1 MDRSTVAAD
10 FRSEPSDSPEGKG
23 IARRAWDSYE
33 SKMRPVTDPVFLPLG
48 EAVARK
54 WIVEMLGFYVAWH
67 LYGGFEGLRETLG
80 MHPSTIWRKVA
91 KFRKMFGV
99 HPDEATFAGVTIDP
113 KLFWN
118 SAETVANPA
127 ADPKS

>member
-1 MDRSTVAAD
+1 
-10 FRSEPSDSPEGKG
+10 
-23 IARRAWDSYE
+23 
-33 SKMRPVTDPVFLPLG
+33 
-48 EAVARK
+48 
-54 WIVEMLGFYVAWH
+54 
-67 LYGGFEGLRETLG
+67 

-127 ADPKS
+127 ANPKS

>member
-1 MDRSTVAAD
+1 M
-10 FRSEPSDSPEGKG
+10 F
-23 IARRAWDSYE
+23 
-33 SKMRPVTDPVFLPLG
+33 
-48 EAVARK
+48 
-54 WIVEMLGFYVAWH
+54 GFYVAWH
-67 LYGGFEGLRETLG
+67 LYGGFEGLQETLG

-99 HPDEATFAGVTIDP
+99 HPDEAKFAGVSLDP

-118 SAETVANPA
+118 AAKTVANPA